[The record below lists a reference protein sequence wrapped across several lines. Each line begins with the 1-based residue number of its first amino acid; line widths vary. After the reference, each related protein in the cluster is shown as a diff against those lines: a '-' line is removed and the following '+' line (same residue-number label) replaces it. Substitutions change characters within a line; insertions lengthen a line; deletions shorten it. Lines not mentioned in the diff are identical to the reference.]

1 MQRLHLVDVVLQ
13 KCQSNDFDLASPTQ
27 RFHELLERFAHHC
40 TFQNQDLQ
48 RHNVTIELGM
58 PTLDIL
64 QRGYIVHPHATCS
77 VYPRRWP

>member
-1 MQRLHLVDVVLQ
+1 
-13 KCQSNDFDLASPTQ
+13 
-27 RFHELLERFAHHC
+27 
-40 TFQNQDLQ
+40 LQ